1 MASIDPDA
9 ALRWS
14 VAGLAITVGLM
25 CSVIPHSLELISL
38 RSLPPS
44 TFAVLTSLSPAIAAL
59 TGWFVLHQRLGW
71 SDYVA
76 VALVMIASIGAMRA
90 LP

>member
-1 MASIDPDA
+1 MERCGTSDHRRTD
-9 ALRWS
+9 
-14 VAGLAITVGLM
+14 VFY
-25 CSVIPHSLELISL
+25 SLELISL
-38 RSLPPS
+38 RSLPSS

-71 SDYVA
+71 SDYLA
-76 VALVMIASIGAMRA
+76 AALVMIASIGAMRA